1 MKRMGRR
8 STSAS
13 QWAALT
19 LVFFTSCAL
28 PPPWTQTPEQSLSLI
43 PVPEQF
49 ELKRGSFS
57 VGGATRIVM
66 SKSGGVGDVAEYL
79 REQLSERNGLTL
91 SIEDRERSLSL
102 RGDIFLNFDTLM
114 IDLGDEGYHLVVN
127 DTLVLLEAR
136 HPAGLFYGVQTILQL
151 TDRGGGTELPS
162 VEIVDRPRYRWR
174 GMHLDVG
181 RHFFPK
187 EFIKRYIDLLAMHKM
202 NTFHWHLTED
212 QGWRIEIKRYPK
224 LTEVAAWRSE
234 TLAGH
239 FGDQPHQFDGIPHG
253 GYYSQEEIREVVEYA
268 RKRFVTIVPEIEMPG
283 HSTAALAAYPELSCT
298 GGPFEV
304 EKIWG
309 VHKEVYCAGR
319 EETFEFLEGVLTE
332 VIDLFP
338 GPYIHIG
345 GDECPKDRW
354 KAHDLDQRRI
364 QTEGLKDEHELQSYF
379 IRRIER
385 FLVSQNRRLIGWD
398 EILEGGLAPNAAVMS
413 WRGMKG
419 GIEAATHGHDVV
431 MTPTSHCYFDYYQSE
446 NREGEPIAIGGF
458 LPLEKVYSFEPMPPE
473 LPDDRRDHILGGQGN
488 VWTEYMKTPEKVEYM
503 ALPRMCAMAEVLW
516 SPGRNR
522 HYDHFLKRLEK
533 HFRRLDRMGVNYRKP
548 RTS

>member
-66 SKSGGVGDVAEYL
+66 SKSGGVEDVAEYL